1 MGLTHSF
8 LDLTIKTRKT
18 KAKINKWE
26 YIKVKSFCT
35 EKETTIKM
43 KQQGIPWLA
52 HWLGIRLPM
61 QGAQVQSAFWEDPT
75 CRRATN
81 PICRNY

>member
-61 QGAQVQSAFWEDPT
+61 QGAQVQSPFLEDPA

-81 PICRNY
+81 PVSRNY